1 MAPSSPSTVADPAGP
16 TAAAEAGL
24 PAETSAQSLG
34 WPASAAAASASAQ
47 STPAWLEAL
56 ARWWAEFS
64 LQTKL
69 LAVATL
75 VVSLLMTGITFFSL
89 NSIQQDARISDTR
102 YARDLGL
109 LLSANV
115 TPLVAQGEDRELA
128 AVAER
133 FWQSSRSLRY
143 IVFADADGVI
153 YLGIPMGNGG
163 EGTASAGEQLL
174 SRRLELPPDLQRRPD
189 NPLIRQH
196 LTPDGQVTDVFVP
209 MVSGDRYLGVV
220 ALGINPNET
229 LLVSSALTR
238 EVTVAVFVSIWVL
251 VILGSVINALTI
263 IRPVKELLRGVRSI
277 AGGNFETRIALPV
290 GGELGELL
298 EGFNTMA
305 SQLEVYKAANIEE
318 LRAEQV
324 KQQSLIATMAD
335 GAVLLD
341 AEGRIVLVNPTARR
355 LFRWEA
361 RNLEGKEVIGELPDR
376 LAMELAGALQNLV
389 SSEREST
396 DVRCSFGEP
405 SRTLR
410 IVLQSVRDASGEV
423 LKGIAMTIQ
432 DLTREVE
439 LNAAQSRFISNVS
452 HELRTPLFN
461 IKSYVETLHD
471 YNDQLSD
478 ELKQEFLG
486 IANAET
492 DRLTRLVND
501 VLDLS
506 RLESDRV
513 WELEPLEVGPAI
525 EQTLR
530 TYRLNAGE
538 KGVNLG
544 FEADPQLPRVLGNWD
559 LLLQVFDNLVGNA
572 LKFTPPGGALQ
583 LRAYPWPD
591 QCVLDPDS
599 GPGTHPTCA
608 LTSPLPRLR
617 IEIADSGCGIA
628 AADQQRIFERF
639 YRVENA
645 VHTEAGTGLGLSIV
659 RGILEKHGT
668 QACMASESG
677 VGTTFWFDLPLEHS
691 DSDELALK
699 AERRG
704 YDRAREG
711 EVQTLRS

>member
-1 MAPSSPSTVADPAGP
+1 MSWRQA
-16 TAAAEAGL
+16 
-24 PAETSAQSLG
+24 LG
-34 WPASAAAASASAQ
+34 
-47 STPAWLEAL
+47 
-56 ARWWAEFS
+56 RWWAEFS

-75 VVSLLMTGITFFSL
+75 VVSLLMTGITFFAL
-89 NSIQQDARISDTR
+89 NSIQRDAQMSDTR

-115 TPLVAQGEDRELA
+115 TPLVAEGNDRELA
-128 AVAER
+128 AVADR
-133 FWQSSRSLRY
+133 FWRSSRSLRY
-143 IVFADADGVI
+143 IFFADPEGVI
-153 YLGIPMGNGG
+153 YLGIPIG
-163 EGTASAGEQLL
+163 ASSGSSELLL
-174 SRRLELPPDLQRRPD
+174 SRRLELPADLQKRPD
-189 NPLIRQH
+189 TPLVRQH
-196 LTPDGQVTDVFVP
+196 LSPDGQVTDVFVP
-209 MVSGDRYLGVV
+209 MLSEGRYLGVL

-229 LLVSSALTR
+229 LLASAALTR
-238 EVTVAVFVSIWVL
+238 EVTVAVFISIWVL
-251 VILGSVINALTI
+251 VILGAVFNALTI
-263 IRPVKELLRGVRSI
+263 TRPVKELLQGVRSI
-277 AGGNFETRIALPV
+277 AGGQFETRLALPM

-305 SQLEVYKAANIEE
+305 SQLEDYKAANIEE
-318 LRAEQV
+318 LTAAQV

-341 AEGRIVLVNPTARR
+341 AEGAIVLANPTARR
-355 LFRWEA
+355 LFRWEG
-361 RNLEGKEVIGELPDR
+361 RNLEGNDLIAELPER
-376 LAMELAGALQNLV
+376 LAMELQSALE
-389 SSEREST
+389 SITCRDRETT

-410 IVLQSVRDASGEV
+410 IVLQSVRDASGES

-471 YNDQLSD
+471 LGDQLS
-478 ELKQEFLG
+478 EAEKKEFLG

-513 WELEPLEVGPAI
+513 WTLEPIELRPAM

-530 TYRLNAGE
+530 NYRLNADD
-538 KGVNLG
+538 KGV
-544 FEADPQLPRVLGNWD
+544 QLELDVDERVPRVLGNWD
-559 LLLQVFDNLVGNA
+559 LLLQVFDNLVGNG
-572 LKFTPPGGALQ
+572 LKFTASGGLLA

-591 QCVLDPDS
+591 SCQLDPAMAPNSDN
-599 GPGTHPTCA
+599 PTCD
-608 LTSPLPRLR
+608 LTAPLPRLR
-617 IEIADSGCGIA
+617 VEIADTGSGISRE
-628 AADQQRIFERF
+628 DQERIFERF

-645 VHTEAGTGLGLSIV
+645 VHTEVGTGLGLSIV

-668 QACMASESG
+668 RIRMASELG
-677 VGTTFWFDLPLEHS
+677 VGTTFWFDLPL
-691 DSDELALK
+691 DLADTDELRMA
-699 AERRG
+699 AERQSLSSL
-704 YDRAREG
+704 
-711 EVQTLRS
+711 VTP

>member
-1 MAPSSPSTVADPAGP
+1 MADPGGP
-16 TAAAEAGL
+16 AAAG
-24 PAETSAQSLG
+24 AELSDENSAQSMG
-34 WPASAAAASASAQ
+34 WPASAAAATAAAK

-115 TPLVAQGEDRELA
+115 TPLVAQGDDRELA

-163 EGTASAGEQLL
+163 EGTPPAGEQLL
-174 SRRLELPPDLQRRPD
+174 SRRLELPADLQRRPD

-277 AGGNFETRIALPV
+277 AGGNFNTRIALPV

-361 RNLEGKEVIGELPDR
+361 RNLEGSEVIGVLPDR
-376 LAMELAGALQNLV
+376 LAMELAGALQNLI

-405 SRTLR
+405 PRTLR

-478 ELKQEFLG
+478 EQKQEFLG

-513 WELEPLEVGPAI
+513 WELEPFEVGPAI

-538 KGVNLG
+538 KGVDLG
-544 FEADPQLPRVLGNWD
+544 FDADPQLPRVLGNWD

-572 LKFTPPGGALQ
+572 LKFTPPGGALR

-599 GPGTHPTCA
+599 RPGDNPNCA

-628 AADQQRIFERF
+628 AADQERIFERF

-668 QACMASESG
+668 QVRMASESG

-691 DSDELALK
+691 DSDELALQ

-711 EVQTLRS
+711 ELQALRV

>member
-1 MAPSSPSTVADPAGP
+1 MSNPQG
-16 TAAAEAGL
+16 
-24 PAETSAQSLG
+24 Q
-34 WPASAAAASASAQ
+34 WRQ
-47 STPAWLEAL
+47 AL

-69 LAVATL
+69 LVVATM
-75 VVSLLMTGITFFSL
+75 VVSLLMTGITFLAL
-89 NSIQQDARISDTR
+89 NGIQRDVQISDTR

-115 TPLVAQGEDRELA
+115 TPLVADANDRELA

-133 FWQSSRSLRY
+133 FWRSSRSLRY
-143 IVFADADGVI
+143 IFFADPEGVI
-153 YLGIPMGNGG
+153 YLGIPIGG
-163 EGTASAGEQLL
+163 KGGSSELLL
-174 SRRLELPPDLQRRPD
+174 SRRLELPADIEKRPD

-196 LTPDGQVTDVFVP
+196 LSPDGQVTDVFVP
-209 MVSGDRYLGVV
+209 MVSEGRYLGVL

-229 LLVSSALTR
+229 LLTSAALTR
-238 EVTVAVFVSIWVL
+238 EVTVAVFISIWVL
-251 VILGSVINALTI
+251 VILGAVFNALTI
-263 IRPVKELLRGVRSI
+263 TRPVKELLQGVRQVAS
-277 AGGNFETRIALPV
+277 GNFETRLSLPV

-298 EGFNTMA
+298 GGFNTMA
-305 SQLEVYKAANIEE
+305 SQLEAYKASNIEE
-318 LRAEQV
+318 LTAAQV

-341 AEGRIVLVNPTARR
+341 AEGAIVLVNPTARR
-355 LFRWEA
+355 LFRWEG
-361 RNLEGKEVIGELPDR
+361 RNLEGNDLITELPEQ
-376 LAMELAGALQNLV
+376 LAIELQAALDSLT
-389 SSEREST
+389 SSSKDSA
-396 DVRCSFGEP
+396 DVRCRFGEP
-405 SRTLR
+405 ARTLR
-410 IVLQSVRDASGEV
+410 IVLQSVRDASGEI

-471 YNDQLSD
+471 LGDQLS
-478 ELKQEFLG
+478 EEEKKEFLG

-513 WELEPLEVGPAI
+513 WALEPLELGPAI

-530 TYRLNAGE
+530 TYRLNAE
-538 KGVNLG
+538 DKGVRLQ
-544 FEADPQLPRVLGNWD
+544 FEADPQLPRALGNWD

-572 LKFTPPGGALQ
+572 LKFTPAGGQ
-583 LRAYPWPD
+583 LLVRAYPWPD
-591 QCVLDPDS
+591 LCQLNTPETDNPS
-599 GPGTHPTCA
+599 CA

-617 IEIADSGCGIA
+617 IEIADSGCGISD
-628 AADQQRIFERF
+628 ADQNRIFERF

-659 RGILEKHGT
+659 RGILEKHGS
-668 QACMASESG
+668 QVRMASALG
-677 VGTTFWFDLPLEHS
+677 VGTVFWFDLPLEES
-691 DSDELALK
+691 DAD
-699 AERRG
+699 
-704 YDRAREG
+704 
-711 EVQTLRS
+711 EVQLMADRRRYSEEALPLAAS

>member
-1 MAPSSPSTVADPAGP
+1 MADPGGTDSATGSAQPGDTSAPSLS
-16 TAAAEAGL
+16 
-24 PAETSAQSLG
+24 
-34 WPASAAAASASAQ
+34 WPASATAAAAARRG
-47 STPAWLEAL
+47 PAWLEAL

-75 VVSLLMTGITFFSL
+75 VVSLLMTGITFFAL
-89 NSIQQDARISDTR
+89 NGIQQDARISDTR

-109 LLSANV
+109 LLTANV
-115 TPLVAQGEDRELA
+115 TPLVAQGDDRELA

-163 EGTASAGEQLL
+163 EGTPPAGEQLL
-174 SRRLELPPDLQRRPD
+174 SRRLELPADLQRRPD

-277 AGGNFETRIALPV
+277 AGGNFETRIAMPV

-298 EGFNTMA
+298 QGFNTMA

-361 RNLEGKEVIGELPDR
+361 RNLVGNEVIGELPDR
-376 LAMELAGALQNLV
+376 LAMELAGALQNLI

-405 SRTLR
+405 PRTLR

-423 LKGIAMTIQ
+423 LKGIAMTVQ

-478 ELKQEFLG
+478 EQKQEFLG

-506 RLESDRV
+506 RLESERV
-513 WELEPLEVGPAI
+513 WELEPLEVGTAI

-530 TYRLNAGE
+530 TYRLNAGD
-538 KGVNLG
+538 KGVDLG

-572 LKFTPPGGALQ
+572 LKFTPPGGALK

-591 QCVLDPDS
+591 QCVIDPDS
-599 GPGTHPTCA
+599 GPGDNPNCA

-628 AADQQRIFERF
+628 TADQERIFERF

-668 QACMASESG
+668 RVSMASESG

-691 DSDELALK
+691 DSDELALQ

-704 YDRAREG
+704 YDRAHEG
-711 EVQTLRS
+711 GLQSLRS